1 MGQPAGAGGWLT
13 LFVRGSGA
21 IAKAAAELPHSTKCA
36 KLNGIRRAA
45 EAAFGRSRRI
55 LSAMNLHA
63 RHVRCGN
70 SRAPRR
76 GLFLLCAF
84 VLALFVGRLQAGQQG
99 PLTPPPDH
107 DVHRVG
113 TEPVPPAPPSI
124 PPEEIIKRF
133 SEKEDQYI
141 AARGAYTYKK
151 TVRLEEFGPDGQ
163 LSGQLSLV
171 VEAKPG
177 ADGKMYEKTIERPQS
192 TLHYL
197 EMGPEDFQSLAR
209 MPAYPL
215 TTPQLAKYN
224 LKYLGK
230 ELVDEINC
238 YIFQVKPKTVERA
251 HFYFDGIVW
260 VDDVYLEVVKTY
272 GKWVNDL
279 GDMRSATMPF
289 NIFETYREDVD
300 GKYWMPNY
308 MRSDDTLNL
317 KNQNVQ
323 VRLVIKWTDYKPVSA
338 ASAAPVEPAVPPKPN

>member
-1 MGQPAGAGGWLT
+1 LAETGKRAPAG
-13 LFVRGSGA
+13 
-21 IAKAAAELPHSTKCA
+21 PKCA
-36 KLNGIRRAA
+36 KLNRDAEHP

-55 LSAMNLHA
+55 LSSM
-63 RHVRCGN
+63 N
-70 SRAPRR
+70 SRA
-76 GLFLLCAF
+76 LLHRLCVSRTPFRCA
-84 VLALFVGRLQAGQQG
+84 LALSALAFLGPASVTQAAQQG
-99 PLTPPPDH
+99 PLTPPPEH

-133 SEKEDQYI
+133 SQKEDQYI
-141 AARGAYTYKK
+141 AARGGYTYKK
-151 TVRLEEFGPDGQ
+151 TVRLEEFGPDGKP
-163 LSGQLSLV
+163 SGQFSLV
-171 VEAKPG
+171 IEAKPG
-177 ADGKMYEKTIERPQS
+177 ADGKIYEKTVERPES

-215 TTPQLAKYN
+215 VTAQLAKYN

-251 HFYFDGIVW
+251 HYYFDGIVW
-260 VDDVYLEVVKTY
+260 VDDAYLEVVKTY

-279 GDMRSATMPF
+279 GDMRTATMPF
-289 NIFETYREDVD
+289 NIFETYRENVD
-300 GKYWMPNY
+300 GKFWMPNY

-317 KNQNVQ
+317 KDQNVQ
-323 VRLVIKWTDYKPVSA
+323 VRLVIKWTDYKPVPA
-338 ASAAPVEPAVPPKPN
+338 ATAAPAATATPPKPSS